1 MANKFKVQDGIT
13 YPDGTTQST
22 AYEWVD
28 PPASSTGAS
37 GDKEGMVAYDGNYH
51 YYCKA
56 NFGSAPTE
64 TFTVSNVG
72 EGSNVIS
79 VNKTNNPNYTIPQP
93 GWYTVIGGVTMTLTA
108 FSANNA
114 NGVDWNFLFDVA
126 SGAVL
131 PSTVT
136 LTSNTGYTD
145 IWVRVAW
152 TGTSW

>member
-64 TFTVSNVG
+64 TFTVINVG
-72 EGSNVIS
+72 ENNNLMRVDMA
-79 VNKTNNPNYTIPQP
+79 TNPNYTVPTA
-93 GWYTVIGGVTMTLTA
+93 GWYVTIGGVLMTLSA
-108 FSANNA
+108 FSAPS
-114 NGVDWNFLFDVA
+114 GSEYHFLFDNA
-126 SGAVL
+126 AGGGGF

-136 LTSNTGYTD
+136 LTSNTGNTD